1 MDIKMIDLIDQIRE
15 GKQVEVELEE
25 DDDFG
30 LHLKA
35 VEDILY
41 AFEIDYVVY
50 EDRYGLAT
58 EDEGGVI
65 FWRE

>member
-1 MDIKMIDLIDQIRE
+1 MDIKLIDLIDQIRA
-15 GKQVEVELEE
+15 GKRVEVELEE

-30 LHLKA
+30 LYLKA

-50 EDRYGLAT
+50 EDRYGLVT
-58 EDEGGVI
+58 EDDGGVI